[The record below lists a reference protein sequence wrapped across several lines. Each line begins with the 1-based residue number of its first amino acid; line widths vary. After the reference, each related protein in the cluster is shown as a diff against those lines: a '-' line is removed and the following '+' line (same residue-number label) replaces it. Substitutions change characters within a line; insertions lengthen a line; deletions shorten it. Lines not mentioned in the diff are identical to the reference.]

1 MNYSIVNSMVSMISE
16 VSLWYR
22 PYYKDILS
30 RENDNKCRK
39 LMTIKNRFSL
49 ILERRL
55 AFDSISNLVREVKN
69 LSPDFKG
76 IA

>member
-39 LMTIKNRFSL
+39 LMTIK
-49 ILERRL
+49 
-55 AFDSISNLVREVKN
+55 K
-69 LSPDFKG
+69 
-76 IA
+76 